1 MIIHIM
7 AKKAKPSG
15 QGLFERLLG
24 LFMPSDAEAHKKRL
38 LKNIYKDLSKAKV
51 KFYKLNS
58 GEATPQLA
66 KFFFDIYKVIGP
78 AQLIFKNTPNPNAFK
93 NMVIDYYMTDEQRTL
108 AESLEEEAI
117 LERAKNTPFKELA
130 QQVKS
135 ELAAYLNAF
144 NVEKITKIDMLYT
157 KMSQL
162 IAFCTFDYYFLLKK
176 FDSGMQEQN
185 FSYTPNFEMIRA
197 EYILEDLKDF
207 TAVAWAMPLEDDW
220 TEVFKVLKEHRNVQ
234 PIAQNTWN
242 KLTTLLRRYRDKTVL
257 EMTIQLISK
266 DPTYQTVIAAKQE
279 HIIDDKLDKMRKTVD
294 TTLQKVQSE
303 RKNSQIDELV
313 QNIFSSG
320 SIMKLKNYSDEG
332 NKGFEKRNLSGFTLC
347 APMDYLK
354 SFLLDYVKGNL
365 REFADLVLV
374 RGQWVSSVL
383 AAPMSEAY
391 HELMNISNQ
400 ITEFDASLDSDKEMG
415 QKIKGYLVRAER
427 DPEARN
433 ILKSLTKDINEKA
446 HNMLSTSTRDLII
459 IGKNIKNLLEDMER
473 KNHEMI
479 INWAELT
486 HFAENPIKEQ
496 GVDIYKKIYL
506 FVNLMK
512 CFLGGED

>member
-1 MIIHIM
+1 M

-207 TAVAWAMPLEDDW
+207 TSVAWSLPLNEDW
-220 TEVFKVLKEHRNVQ
+220 TEVFAVLKEMPNIK
-234 PIAQNTWN
+234 PLSTGTWN
-242 KLTTLLRRYRDKTVL
+242 KTMQLLRRYRDKAVF
-257 EMTIQLISK
+257 EMIIQLIAK
-266 DPTYQTVIAAKQE
+266 DPGYQTVITEHKE
-279 HIIDDKLDKMRKTVD
+279 HIIDDQLNKMRHTVENA
-294 TTLQKVQSE
+294 LQKIQTE
-303 RKNSQIDELV
+303 QKNSKIDEIV
-313 QNIFSSG
+313 RSIFGDSAG
-320 SIMKLKNYSDEG
+320 ARLKNYTEE
-332 NKGFEKRNLSGFTLC
+332 NTKIFEKKGLSGYTYC
-347 APMDYLK
+347 APLNYLK
-354 SFLLDYVKGNL
+354 AFLIEYMKKYI

-374 RGQWVSSVL
+374 RGQWVSSTL
-383 AAPMSEAY
+383 SAPMSEAY
-391 HELMNISNQ
+391 HELLGISEK
-400 ITEFDASLDSDKEMG
+400 ITEFDNMLAEDGETG
-415 QKIKGYLVRAER
+415 AKIKTYLLRAER
-427 DPEARN
+427 DKEAKN
-433 ILKSLTKDINEKA
+433 ILNSIIRDANEKA
-446 HNMLSTSTRDLII
+446 YAMLTSATKDFIVL
-459 IGKNIKNLLEDMER
+459 GKNTKNLLEDIDR
-473 KNHEMI
+473 KKPEILM
-479 INWAELT
+479 NWQELI
-486 HFAENPIKEQ
+486 HFADQPIKEQ
-496 GVDIYKKIYL
+496 GIALYKQIYL

-512 CFLGGED
+512 YFLGSGES

>member
-1 MIIHIM
+1 M
-7 AKKAKPSG
+7 AKKGKMSG
-15 QGLFERLLG
+15 IGLFERLLG
-24 LFMPSDAEAHKKRL
+24 LFIPSDAEAQKNRL
-38 LKNIYKDLSKAKV
+38 LKNIYKELGKTKV
-51 KFYKLNS
+51 KFYKYNS
-58 GEATPQLA
+58 GEALPQLA
-66 KFFFDIYKVIGP
+66 KFFFDIYKVVGP
-78 AQLIFKNTPNPNAFK
+78 AQPVFKNTPNPNTFK
-93 NMVIDYYMTDEQRTL
+93 HMVIDYYMTDVQREL
-108 AESLEEEAI
+108 AESLEEESI
-117 LERAKNTPFKELA
+117 LERAKSTPVKDLA
-130 QQVKS
+130 AQVKN
-135 ELAAYLNAF
+135 ELAAYLNGF
-144 NVEKITKIDMLYT
+144 DVEKITKIDMLYT
-157 KMSQL
+157 KLSQL
-162 IAFCTFDYYFLLKK
+162 IAFCTFDYYFLLRK

-185 FSYTPNFEMIRA
+185 FSYTPKFEMIRA

-207 TAVAWAMPLEDDW
+207 TTVAWALPLEDDW
-220 TEVFKVLKEHRNVQ
+220 SEVFKVLKEYRNVQ
-234 PIAQNTWN
+234 PIAMNTWN
-242 KLTTLLRRYRDKTVL
+242 KLTNVLRKYRDKAVL

-266 DPTYQTVIAAKQE
+266 DPAYQTVITAAQE
-279 HIIDDKLDKMRKTVD
+279 HIIDDQLDKMRKTVD
-294 TTLQKVQSE
+294 NTLQKVQSD

-313 QNIFSSG
+313 HSIFGSG

-354 SFLLDYVKGNL
+354 SFLLDYVKRNV

-383 AAPMSEAY
+383 ASPMSDAY
-391 HELMNISNQ
+391 HELMNISNK
-400 ITEFDASLDSDKEMG
+400 ITEFDSSLDPEKEMG

-427 DPEARN
+427 DPEAKN

-446 HNMLSTSTRDLII
+446 YNMLSAATRDLIV
-459 IGKNIKNLLEDMER
+459 IGKNTKNLLEDIER
-473 KNHEMI
+473 KEPEMI

-512 CFLGGED
+512 CFLSNEG